1 MASLN
6 CLFFYRG
13 CPSTLAVNGSGLL
26 LAPPPVSSLFDSFV
40 RKVNRSPSYSTLAW
54 TPATW
59 TLGRGGRLRCRFSDP
74 LPFSCYSSPLNAP
87 AMLGA
92 VSAHPF
98 PFRALLRPRPRGA
111 CAAHAFRCETSH
123 LGRRATTAPRCAFP
137 HCTKS
142 SVALLLTSPQ
152 GPLPAHL
159 PARRRRRW
167 WGLVFLCCKIGVSVK
182 GSLEVFLK
190 HNYKYSIRIW
200 W

>member
-40 RKVNRSPSYSTLAW
+40 RKVNRSPSYSTDHPRMNPCDLN
-54 TPATW
+54 P
-59 TLGRGGRLRCRFSDP
+59 CFSDP
-74 LPFSCYSSPLNAP
+74 LPFSCYPSPLNAP

-92 VSAHPF
+92 VSAHTF
-98 PFRALLRPRPRGA
+98 PLRALLRPRPRGA

-123 LGRRATTAPRCAFP
+123 PGRRATTAPRWAFP

-142 SVALLLTSPQ
+142 SVAWLLTSPQ

-159 PARRRRRW
+159 PARRRRR
-167 WGLVFLCCKIGVSVK
+167 
-182 GSLEVFLK
+182 
-190 HNYKYSIRIW
+190 
-200 W
+200 